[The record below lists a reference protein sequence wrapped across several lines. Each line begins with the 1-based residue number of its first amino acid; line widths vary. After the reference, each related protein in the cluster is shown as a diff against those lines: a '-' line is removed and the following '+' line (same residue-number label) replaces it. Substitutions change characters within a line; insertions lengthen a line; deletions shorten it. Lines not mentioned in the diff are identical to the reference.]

1 MVILDNSGS
10 MHNFAY
16 KEREVNYVYSGNT
29 YRASAGYVPATTYYG
44 YFNSKSYYS
53 YDSANNYFEEDSSG
67 AWYGNFLNWLTMKRS
82 DVAKKVLTGGRS
94 ETAGD
99 GSTVLAGEKPD
110 DGTEDRGEY
119 KVYNDTNAV
128 SDLDAAT
135 KHMSPF
141 AQKWAMRINTSFD
154 TAPAP
159 QVPSVRFYQT
169 NTVVNEGQGRSNGEV
184 WTRTNSTAL
193 SAGGVSV
200 FYLRVKVNSTPS
212 GLVQKAGEKIRFG
225 LTIYDNDG
233 SYDNGGEVLQPVGT
247 STTNVVTSI
256 NNIYPTTWT
265 PRAETLYTVV
275 RYFAKKARYFETDEY
290 TIADHTAHTNQH
302 WDPFY
307 FTDRSDFVPCSEAF
321 VILIT
326 DGESTQDLN
335 IPNNAGVLPND
346 SNLRDYDGDGRD
358 PGTYDSSGSDY
369 LDDVAYYAH
378 KNDLRTDL
386 EGVQN
391 LTLYTIFAFG
401 SGADLLRDAAI
412 NGSFVDAN
420 GDGRPNT
427 DAEETAASAGKKE
440 WDWNADGVPDNYAA
454 APSGQ
459 QLEEA
464 LLLAIESILSRISSG
479 TAASVISNTRSGEG
493 AVYQAVFYPQ
503 YEDSDLNK
511 TKWVGQVH
519 SLFLDDYGNMRE
531 DTNGNARL
539 DVCKDADTTKCPD
552 GSDLIIVYKVLGDG
566 STTVYKYRDVNG
578 NGKLEDTEDDTPAG
592 TCEIKDI
599 KYVWNTSKWLNEIS
613 NTDIVTQRVYANKEQ
628 KRYVFTTVDANAD
641 GIPDSTVHFDCVS
654 EPTAADLTDT
664 TGFYAYL
671 HTHAPF
677 TTPNAS
683 LGIAPAD
690 YAGFRTR
697 QTQRV
702 IDYIRGL
709 DLAGETEGSSTIPTF
724 RSRKT
729 DYDGD
734 GTLETWRLGDIV
746 HSTPT
751 VVAKP
756 AENFDLLYKD
766 SSYTAFYKK
775 YKNRRTVIYT
785 GANDG
790 MIHAFNGGFYDTK
803 NKKFAKKLTTQ
814 TEHDLG
820 SELWAYVPFNLLPH
834 LYWLTDPNYSHVYYM
849 DLKPRI
855 FDARIFPVDTDHP
868 NGWGTVLVCGMR
880 FGGGVV
886 NADIDK
892 DDILDATDPSM
903 RSSYVIMDIT
913 NPEVAPKVLAEVSF
927 DELGFTTS
935 YPTVLLT
942 TEKDGSGG
950 ITDQN
955 WHLVFGSGPID
966 DAEGAGSDALTSVT
980 STKTAKI
987 FMVDLEQLTTA
998 SPSVSKLAATGQ
1010 DYFVELDAASFV
1022 SDPVSVD
1029 YDLDYSADALYFGTV
1044 AGNLTAGWGGKLRR
1058 IVIDGELSTSTAIDP
1073 LDPDSWDADSTLI
1086 DLTSAHDGQ
1095 PIVAAPSI
1103 AQDNNGRF
1111 WVYFGTGRF
1120 FNRDDA
1126 TGSRASDQQSF
1137 YGIKEPIDTS
1147 KKLTWATVP
1156 YSTSSLMDVSDATVM
1171 GSTTAVSGVT
1181 GLSDLDSDGT
1191 TDFDDLVTAVGT
1203 ANGWFM
1209 DFPDTGERNLG
1220 QATVFG
1226 EIVAFTTY
1234 TPSADYCT
1242 YEGTSKFCALYYKT
1256 GSAYKKSVMGLNSDG
1271 TVKKSL
1277 NLGQGLSITPNI
1289 HTGSEEGSKAYVQ
1302 QSTGAIQ
1309 SIEQNNPGVVKSG
1322 FVSWKEE

>member
-1 MVILDNSGS
+1 MMI
-10 MHNFAY
+10 
-16 KEREVNYVYSGNT
+16 K
-29 YRASAGYVPATTYYG
+29 TT
-44 YFNSKSYYS
+44 FN
-53 YDSANNYFEEDSSG
+53 
-67 AWYGNFLNWLTMKRS
+67 
-82 DVAKKVLTGGRS
+82 
-94 ETAGD
+94 
-99 GSTVLAGEKPD
+99 
-110 DGTEDRGEY
+110 
-119 KVYNDTNAV
+119 
-128 SDLDAAT
+128 
-135 KHMSPF
+135 
-141 AQKWAMRINTSFD
+141 

-159 QVPSVRFYQT
+159 QVPAVYFYQA
-169 NTVVNEGQGRSNGEV
+169 NTVVKEGQGIIDDSVYTNDEI

-193 SAGGVSV
+193 SSGGASV
-200 FYLRVKVNSTPS
+200 FYLRVKVASTPS
-212 GLVQKAGEKIRFG
+212 GLIQKAGEKIRFG

-233 SYDNGGEVLQPVGT
+233 SYDNGGKVIQPVG
-247 STTNVVTSI
+247 STAANIVTSI
-256 NNIYPTTWT
+256 NDIYPSTWT
-265 PRAETLYTVV
+265 PLAETLYTVT
-275 RYFAKKARYFETDEY
+275 RYFAQKPYYYESDEY
-290 TIADHTAHTNQH
+290 TVSNA

-307 FTDRSDFVPCSEAF
+307 FSDRNDFVPCSEAF

-346 SNLRDYDGDGRD
+346 NNLRDYDGDGKD
-358 PGTYDSSGSDY
+358 PGSYADSGSDY

-378 KNDLRTDL
+378 KNDLRTTLD
-386 EGVQN
+386 GVQN
-391 LTLYTIFAFG
+391 LTLYSIFAFG
-401 SGADLLRDAAI
+401 NGAQLLKDAAI
-412 NGSFVDAN
+412 NGSYVDVN
-420 GDGRPNT
+420 GDSRPNT
-427 DAEETAASAGKKE
+427 PAEEAAASVNKKE

-459 QLEEA
+459 ELEEA

-503 YEDSDLNK
+503 YEDGDLNK
-511 TKWVGQVH
+511 AKWVGQVH
-519 SLFLDDYGNMRE
+519 ALFLDDYGNMRE
-531 DTNGNARL
+531 DTNQNAKL
-539 DVCKDADTTKCPD
+539 DVCNDTDTLRCPD

-566 STTVYKYRDVNG
+566 STTVYKYNDANG
-578 NGKLEDTEDDTPAG
+578 NGKLENAEDDTPVG
-592 TCEIKDI
+592 TCEIKNI
-599 KYVWNTSKWLNEIS
+599 KYVWNTSNWLNEI
-613 NTDIVTQRVYANKEQ
+613 TDANIVSQRVYADKAQ
-628 KRYVFTTVDANAD
+628 KRYIFTTVDANGD
-641 GIPDSTVHFDCVS
+641 GIPDTTVHFDCAT

-664 TGFYAYL
+664 TGFYPYL

-683 LGIAPAD
+683 LGIAGAD

-702 IDYIRGL
+702 IQYIRGL
-709 DLAGETEGSSTIPTF
+709 DLGSETKGTSTIPAF
-724 RSRKT
+724 RSRRT

-766 SSYTAFYKK
+766 GSYTAFYRK

-790 MIHAFNGGFYDTK
+790 MIHAFNGGFYDSV
-803 NKKFAKKLTTQ
+803 NRKFAKKLTTQ

-855 FDARIFPVDTDHP
+855 FDARIFPDDTDHP

-886 NADIDK
+886 KADIDK

-903 RSSYVIMDIT
+903 RSSYVIMDVT
-913 NPEVAPKVLAEVSF
+913 NPEIPPKVLAEVSF
-927 DELGFTTS
+927 DDLGFTTS

-942 TEKDGSGG
+942 TEKDGSGN
-950 ITDQN
+950 IADQK

-966 DAEGAGSDALTSVT
+966 NSVGAGPTALTSAT
-980 STKTAKI
+980 STRTAKV

-998 SPSVSKLAATGQ
+998 SPYVATLSQTGD

-1044 AGNLTAGWGGKLRR
+1044 TGNLTAGWGGKLRR
-1058 IVIDGELSTSTAIDP
+1058 IVIDGKLSTSTSIDP
-1073 LDPDSWDADSTLI
+1073 LDPSSWEADSTLI

-1103 AQDNNGRF
+1103 AQDNKGRF

-1126 TGSRASDQQSF
+1126 TGSRATDQQSF
-1137 YGIKEPIDTS
+1137 YGIKEPVDSS

-1156 YSTSSLMDVSDATVM
+1156 YSAASLVDVSNATIKA
-1171 GSTTAVSGVT
+1171 STTAVSGVT
-1181 GLSDLDSDGT
+1181 GLTDLDGNGT
-1191 TDFDDLVTAVGT
+1191 TDFNDLVKAVGNV
-1203 ANGWFM
+1203 NGWFM
-1209 DFPDTGERNLG
+1209 DFPASGERNLG

-1226 EIVAFTTY
+1226 DIVGFTTY

-1242 YEGTSKFCALYYKT
+1242 YEGTSKFFALYYKS
-1256 GSAYKKSVMGLNSDG
+1256 GSAYKKSVMGVDG
-1271 TVKKSL
+1271 DGNVKKSL
-1277 NLGQGLSITPNI
+1277 DLGQGLSITPNI
-1289 HTGSEEGSKAYVQ
+1289 HTGSEDGSKAYVQ

-1309 SIEQNNPGVVKSG
+1309 SIEQANPGVVKSG